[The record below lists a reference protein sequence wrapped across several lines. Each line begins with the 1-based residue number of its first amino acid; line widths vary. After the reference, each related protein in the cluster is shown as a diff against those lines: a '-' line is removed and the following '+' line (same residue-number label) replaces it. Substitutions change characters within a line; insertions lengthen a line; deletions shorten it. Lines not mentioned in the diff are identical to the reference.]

1 MNKLILAAL
10 AAVTLMSSTGCVSMW
25 EAQEREACAAGE
37 QAACVQ
43 AERWAQVKAEL
54 AAHNAY
60 KYAQPALT
68 CYHYGTYTECW

>member
-1 MNKLILAAL
+1 
-10 AAVTLMSSTGCVSMW
+10 MW
-25 EAQEREACAAGE
+25 EAQEREACAAGD

-43 AERWAQVKAEL
+43 TERWAQVKAEL